1 MRVFVTGASG
11 FVGSAIVKD
20 LIAAGHKV
28 LGLARSDESAK
39 AVKAAGA
46 EVHRG
51 SLEDL
56 DSLRS
61 GAANADGIIHTAF
74 THDFNNYIPAA
85 AADGLAIETLGT
97 ALAGSN
103 RPLIVTSGTLLV
115 NRQGEFALESEP
127 ENTNFPRQSERAA
140 HKLASQGKHV
150 SVIRLSPSVHGDG
163 DHGFVPML
171 IKIAK
176 EKGVSAYVGDGANRW
191 SAVHRLDTA
200 RLYRL
205 ALEKNLKDG
214 VFHGVA
220 DEAIPFKQIAEAI
233 GRRLN
238 IPVVS
243 KSPEEAAEHFGW
255 LARFV
260 AIDGPASNKRTRE
273 QLGWQPK
280 EVGLIADLD
289 NGTYFDQSAKAS
301 NR

>member
-1 MRVFVTGASG
+1 MRIFVTGASG
-11 FVGSAIVKD
+11 FVGSAIVKE
-20 LIAAGHKV
+20 LIGAGHKV

-39 AVKAAGA
+39 ALQGTGA
-46 EVHRG
+46 EVQRG

-61 GAANADGIIHTAF
+61 GAANADGVIHTAF
-74 THDFNNYIPAA
+74 THDFNNYLPAT
-85 AADGLAIETLGT
+85 AADARAIETLGT
-97 ALAGSN
+97 VLAGSN
-103 RPLIVTSGTLLV
+103 RPLVVTSGTLLV
-115 NRQGEFALESEP
+115 KRKGEMALEEEP
-127 ENTNFPRQSERAA
+127 EDTNFPRKSEQAA
-140 HKLASQGKHV
+140 HTAAAQGTRASI
-150 SVIRLSPSVHGDG
+150 IRLSPSVHGDG

-176 EKGVSAYVGDGANRW
+176 EKGASAYVGDGANHW

-205 ALEKNLKDG
+205 AVEKDLKDG
-214 VFHGVA
+214 VFHGVG

-238 IPVVS
+238 VPVVS
-243 KSPEEAAEHFGW
+243 KSPEEAAEHFTW

-260 AIDGPASNKRTRE
+260 AMDGPASNQRTRE

-280 EVGLIADLD
+280 EVGLIADLEK
-289 NGTYFDQSAKAS
+289 GTYFDEYAKPS
-301 NR
+301 GR